1 MVGLS
6 RGPTGAIIDSKS
18 PAELLLLSRWKGSR
32 SSLTKGYPVR
42 DGWTILPYR
51 WHPFGLESRA
61 VPTNDRPNQT
71 SIEVRLEIDAANGM
85 MYAVVSDCEEKVFQR
100 ISPNIG

>member
-1 MVGLS
+1 
-6 RGPTGAIIDSKS
+6 
-18 PAELLLLSRWKGSR
+18 
-32 SSLTKGYPVR
+32 
-42 DGWTILPYR
+42 
-51 WHPFGLESRA
+51 LESRA